1 MDMYLATHII
11 AFLAC
16 TFREIYSSKTNLF
29 AQIMR
34 IIEIFTIP
42 VYLGSF
48 LYSLEMIVLVL
59 IRAHT
64 EDPIAM
70 MSPEDPIPLKKVD

>member
-16 TFREIYSSKTNLF
+16 TFREIYSAKTNLF

-42 VYLGSF
+42 VYLGCF

-64 EDPIAM
+64 NDPVALM
-70 MSPEDPIPLKKVD
+70 PPEDPIPAG